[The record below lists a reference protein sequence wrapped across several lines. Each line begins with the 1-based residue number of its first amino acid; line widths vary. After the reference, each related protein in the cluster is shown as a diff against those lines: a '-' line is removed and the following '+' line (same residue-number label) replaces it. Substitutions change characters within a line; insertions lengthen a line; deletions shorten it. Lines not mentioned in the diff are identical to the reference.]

1 MIPIEVDERGYV
13 RGFPYHDGSLEGIV
27 SSAARREARLALV
40 AEDGSRRVVTLRGV
54 RALAMDQFREGN
66 IVGDLRLL
74 SVAQASADAEVARR
88 IEAKLFLE
96 PSSIPEAARIFLLES
111 SYGAELVAIC
121 DGIEVSDLAGEVF

>member
-1 MIPIEVDERGYV
+1 
-13 RGFPYHDGSLEGIV
+13 
-27 SSAARREARLALV
+27 
-40 AEDGSRRVVTLRGV
+40 
-54 RALAMDQFREGN
+54 MDQFREGN